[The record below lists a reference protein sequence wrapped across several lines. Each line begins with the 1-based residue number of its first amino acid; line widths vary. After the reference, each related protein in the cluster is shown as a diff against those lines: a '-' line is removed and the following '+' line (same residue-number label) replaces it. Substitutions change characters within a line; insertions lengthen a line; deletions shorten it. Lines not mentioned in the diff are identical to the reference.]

1 MSKNKIK
8 CIHVGLGNFSI
19 KRLEQNINGDLFDPI
34 AFVDVDTQKGLEQ
47 LSKVKGIYKDY
58 KNRIFKNI
66 TEANKHFKSDA
77 CFIFVSSEIHS
88 KLIIESLENNL
99 HTFCVKSIACDSDQ
113 FKKILKTKKNKDLI
127 LVQGLN
133 NKYSKASFEMKK
145 ILNDKSKFGE
155 LIMGNCITWGRQ
167 NLKSD
172 TPLVDTTHDG
182 IFFHSMGCHQLG
194 QLIEWIGMPEVVYCK
209 SPTEKDLSIGFT
221 GVERTS
227 SGIAILEFQNG
238 SVFSYSATRAAHSNP
253 FGFAARWSGS
263 WIFHGSN
270 ADVKREGGRISI
282 FRENNMIGDIYVDD
296 LDIGLINNEIMQ
308 IEDFYLSIK
317 NENKEMEKK
326 SLDTWILMEAL
337 NESSRRNK
345 KIYLKEFKNE
355 FEI

>member
-66 TEANKHFKSDA
+66 TEANKNFKSDA

-113 FKKILKTKKNKDLI
+113 FKKILKTKKNNDLI

-133 NKYSKASFEMKK
+133 NKYSKASSEMKK

-172 TPLVDTTHDG
+172 TPLVDTTQDG

-209 SPTEKDLSIGFT
+209 SPNEKDLSIGFT

-238 SVFSYSATRAAHSNP
+238 SIFSYSATRAAHSNP

-263 WIFHGSN
+263 W
-270 ADVKREGGRISI
+270 
-282 FRENNMIGDIYVDD
+282 M
-296 LDIGLINNEIMQ
+296 
-308 IEDFYLSIK
+308 
-317 NENKEMEKK
+317 
-326 SLDTWILMEAL
+326 
-337 NESSRRNK
+337 SSAVSSVPV
-345 KIYLKEFKNE
+345 
-355 FEI
+355 